1 MLPGTGSGRREPH
14 APLQLVPRGHTR
26 RAIVGSS
33 PLRGRAN
40 RPPQRLRLG
49 DRPLPGEP
57 LEQADR
63 LGIESVPGTYGCGGH
78 TQSMAI
84 LAPRGSM
91 RHGRDAPRAVTSR
104 CQTVAVSSHIDNVR
118 PRTCRSGWG
127 PTGDGR
133 AGLLA
138 FLIHEVGDGSGEAL
152 ALAQHAAQDQ
162 QTANTAS
169 DGDNEEQPKDGVVA
183 HSAILLT
190 RTSLATGELR
200 IHPPSCILTSLGI
213 S

>member
-1 MLPGTGSGRREPH
+1 MVETHPERSL
-14 APLQLVPRGHTR
+14 
-26 RAIVGSS
+26 
-33 PLRGRAN
+33 
-40 RPPQRLRLG
+40 
-49 DRPLPGEP
+49 
-57 LEQADR
+57 
-63 LGIESVPGTYGCGGH
+63 
-78 TQSMAI
+78 
-84 LAPRGSM
+84 
-91 RHGRDAPRAVTSR
+91 HGV
-104 CQTVAVSSHIDNVR
+104 TVAVSSHIDNVR

-152 ALAQHAAQDQ
+152 ALVQHAAQDQ

-200 IHPPSCILTSLGI
+200 IHPPVVHFDFARDQLMLSSAAVEDWEPIQAPQVDRLTGDILTKSER
-213 S
+213 